1 MLKIAHRAMG
11 YFFLVQ
17 YRSEYCMCHI
27 EFSHDLVFSQ
37 IKHYMIKHPWHEA
50 SAGSKPP
57 EFVNG
62 IIEISTGMRTKYEV
76 DKETGLLKLDRVLYS
91 SVFYPANYGFI
102 PQSLGEDNDPLDIMI
117 LCREP
122 IQPLC
127 LVPARVVGVMRMVDQ
142 GLADDK
148 ILAVAENDANTKHL
162 NDISELA
169 SHFKLELKEFFE
181 SYKKL
186 ENKVVSVPDF
196 QDKKIAMD
204 IVWKALSYYKTKF

>member
-1 MLKIAHRAMG
+1 
-11 YFFLVQ
+11 
-17 YRSEYCMCHI
+17 
-27 EFSHDLVFSQ
+27 
-37 IKHYMIKHPWHEA
+37 MIKHPWHEA
-50 SAGSKPP
+50 PIGTNPP

-76 DKETGLLKLDRVLYS
+76 DKETGLLKLDRILYS
-91 SVFYPANYGFI
+91 AVYYPANYGFI
-102 PQSLGEDNDPLDIMI
+102 PQTLGDDMDPLDIMI

-127 LVPARVVGVMRMVDQ
+127 LVPARVIGVMRMVDQ

-186 ENKVVSVPDF
+186 ENKVVTVPDF
-196 QDKKIAMD
+196 QGKDTAMKILTKAIDYYQTHFKK
-204 IVWKALSYYKTKF
+204 

>member
-1 MLKIAHRAMG
+1 
-11 YFFLVQ
+11 
-17 YRSEYCMCHI
+17 
-27 EFSHDLVFSQ
+27 
-37 IKHYMIKHPWHEA
+37 MIKHPWHEA
-50 SAGSKPP
+50 SAGDNPP

-62 IIEISTGMRTKYEV
+62 IIEISMGMRTKYEV

-102 PQSLGEDNDPLDIMI
+102 PQSLGDDHDPLDIMI

-122 IQPLC
+122 IRPLC
-127 LVPARVVGVMRMVDQ
+127 IVPARVIGVMRMIDQ

-162 NDISELA
+162 KDISELA
-169 SHFKLELKEFFE
+169 GHFKLELKEFFE

-186 ENKVVSVPDF
+186 ENKVVTVPDF
-196 QDKKIAMD
+196 QSKEVALQIIRKSLDYYQQEYKK
-204 IVWKALSYYKTKF
+204 

>member
-1 MLKIAHRAMG
+1 MTLEKSILIFRMDFLFELSFEFCSTGNSIFVLK
-11 YFFLVQ
+11 YNL
-17 YRSEYCMCHI
+17 
-27 EFSHDLVFSQ
+27 
-37 IKHYMIKHPWHEA
+37 MIQHPWHEA
-50 SAGSKPP
+50 PAGSAPP

-91 SVFYPANYGFI
+91 SVIYPANYGFI
-102 PQSLGEDNDPLDIMI
+102 PKSLGEDNDPLDIMI

-127 LVPARVVGVMRMVDQ
+127 LVPARVIGVMRMIDQ

-148 ILAVAENDANTKHL
+148 ILAVALNDANTKHL

-186 ENKVVSVPDF
+186 ENKVVTVPDF
-196 QDKKIAMD
+196 QGKKIAMD
-204 IVWKALSYYKTKF
+204 IVTQALDYYKTKF

>member
-1 MLKIAHRAMG
+1 
-11 YFFLVQ
+11 
-17 YRSEYCMCHI
+17 
-27 EFSHDLVFSQ
+27 
-37 IKHYMIKHPWHEA
+37 MIKHPWHEA
-50 SAGSKPP
+50 PIGSNPP

-76 DKETGLLKLDRVLYS
+76 DKETGLLKLDRILYS
-91 SVFYPANYGFI
+91 AVYYPANYGFI
-102 PQSLGEDNDPLDIMI
+102 PQTLGDDMDPLDIMI

-127 LVPARVVGVMRMVDQ
+127 LVPARVVGVMRMIDQ

-162 NDISELA
+162 RDISELA
-169 SHFKLELKEFFE
+169 AHFKLELKEFFE

-186 ENKVVSVPDF
+186 ENKVVTVPEF
-196 QDKKIAMD
+196 QGKDIALE
-204 IVWKALSYYKTKF
+204 IISKAVAYYKSEYKK

>member
-1 MLKIAHRAMG
+1 MDGLLFFNNLRNEIVSSGKIN
-11 YFFLVQ
+11 
-17 YRSEYCMCHI
+17 I
-27 EFSHDLVFSQ
+27 
-37 IKHYMIKHPWHEA
+37 MIKHPWHEA
-50 SAGSKPP
+50 PAGSNPP
-57 EFVNG
+57 EFLNG

-102 PQSLGEDNDPLDIMI
+102 PKSLGDDNDPLDIMI

-127 LVPARVVGVMRMVDQ
+127 MVPARVVGVMRMIDQ

-186 ENKVVSVPDF
+186 ENKVVTVPDF
-196 QDKKIAMD
+196 QGKKVAMD
-204 IVWKALSYYKTKF
+204 IVVKALEYYKTKY